1 MLLIRLV
8 RVYVPLVLLSIVA
21 LMPQPTH
28 FGVWALLFVTF
39 ASVSY
44 AIWNYESFISQVKA
58 QKKTIE
64 HLSQTQE
71 IQLDGYHSLEPLFAQ
86 SLPVW
91 SRHIDLAN
99 VQLTDSVTQ
108 LSQQFGDLVT
118 QLSQALSFSQGS
130 TLKDERNLMSEIER
144 CRAMLSKAVDEL
156 RESQKTREHMLDE
169 MRSLDQY
176 TVDLKK
182 MATDVVGIAEKTNL
196 LALNAAIESAR
207 AGEAGR
213 GFAVVADEVR
223 NLSQRSREIASSMTE
238 KVNVVSDAINTT
250 FKTAEMAIAAESEQM
265 EQTEQRIDYVI
276 NHFQDMAQTLQQQSE
291 RLKEDA
297 FSVKETISS
306 VIVKLQ
312 FQDRV
317 SQILDQISTNL
328 KELSDSLELLKQDS
342 NHAIA
347 GELSPQKWLEK
358 MTKNYTMIE
367 QHESHKGK
375 VTEVKSKVTST
386 DITFF

>member
-1 MLLIRLV
+1 
-8 RVYVPLVLLSIVA
+8 
-21 LMPQPTH
+21 
-28 FGVWALLFVTF
+28 
-39 ASVSY
+39 
-44 AIWNYESFISQVKA
+44 
-58 QKKTIE
+58 
-64 HLSQTQE
+64 
-71 IQLDGYHSLEPLFAQ
+71 
-86 SLPVW
+86 
-91 SRHIDLAN
+91 
-99 VQLTDSVTQ
+99 
-108 LSQQFGDLVT
+108 
-118 QLSQALSFSQGS
+118 
-130 TLKDERNLMSEIER
+130 
-144 CRAMLSKAVDEL
+144 
-156 RESQKTREHMLDE
+156 
-169 MRSLDQY
+169 
-176 TVDLKK
+176 

-196 LALNAAIESAR
+196 LALNAAIEAAR
-207 AGEAGR
+207 AGEQGR

-238 KVNVVSDAINTT
+238 KVNIVSDAIKST
-250 FKTAEMAIAAESEQM
+250 FKTAELAIAAESEQM
-265 EQTEQRIDYVI
+265 EQTEHRIDYVI
-276 NHFQDMAQTLQQQSE
+276 NHFQDIAQTLQQQSE

-297 FSVKETISS
+297 FSVKETISG

-317 SQILDQISTNL
+317 SQILEQISTNL

-375 VTEVKSKVTST
+375 ATEIKSKMVST

>member
-39 ASVSY
+39 ISVSY
-44 AIWNYESFISQVKA
+44 ALWNYESFISQVKA
-58 QKKTIE
+58 QKETIE
-64 HLSQTQE
+64 HLSQTQGL
-71 IQLDGYHSLEPLFAQ
+71 QLDGYHSLEPLFAQ

-118 QLSQALSFSQGS
+118 QLSQALSFSQDS

-144 CRAMLSKAVDEL
+144 CRVMLSKAVDEL

-317 SQILDQISTNL
+317 SQILEQISTNL

>member
-1 MLLIRLV
+1 MN
-8 RVYVPLVLLSIVA
+8 
-21 LMPQPTH
+21 
-28 FGVWALLFVTF
+28 TF
-39 ASVSY
+39 
-44 AIWNYESFISQVKA
+44 
-58 QKKTIE
+58 
-64 HLSQTQE
+64 LTQE

-317 SQILDQISTNL
+317 SQILEQISTNL

>member
-8 RVYVPLVLLSIVA
+8 RVYVPLVLLSVVA
-21 LMPQPTH
+21 LLSQPTH
-28 FGVWALLFVTF
+28 IGVWASILLVFIT
-39 ASVSY
+39 VSY
-44 AIWNYESFISQVKA
+44 ALWNYESFITQVKA
-58 QKKTIE
+58 QKQTIE

-71 IQLDGYHSLEPLFAQ
+71 LQLDGYHSLEPLFAQ

-99 VQLTDSVTQ
+99 QQLTDSVTQ
-108 LSQQFGDLVT
+108 LSQQFSDLVEH
-118 QLSQALSFSQGS
+118 LSQALSLSQGS
-130 TLKDERNLMSEIER
+130 TFKDDTNLMDEIEC
-144 CRAMLSKAVDEL
+144 CRSMLSQAVDEL
-156 RESQKTREHMLDE
+156 HDSQKTRSHMLDE
-169 MRSLDQY
+169 MRSLEQY

-182 MATDVVGIAEKTNL
+182 MATDVVGIADKTNL
-196 LALNAAIESAR
+196 LALNAAIEAAR
-207 AGEAGR
+207 AGEQGR

-238 KVNVVSDAINTT
+238 KVNVVSEAINSTL
-250 FKTAEMAIAAESEQM
+250 KTAEIMIEAESEQM
-265 EQTEQRIDYVI
+265 DQTEHRIDDVI
-276 NHFQDMAQTLQQQSE
+276 NHFQNIAQTLQQQSE

-297 FSVKETISS
+297 FSAKETISD
-306 VIVKLQ
+306 VIIKLQ

-342 NHAIA
+342 NHSIA

-358 MTKNYTMIE
+358 MTENYTMIE
-367 QHESHKGK
+367 QHDSHNGE
-375 VTEVKSKVTST
+375 VTKEKSKVTST

>member
-39 ASVSY
+39 ISVSY
-44 AIWNYESFISQVKA
+44 ALWNYESFISQVKA
-58 QKKTIE
+58 QKETIE
-64 HLSQTQE
+64 HLSQTQGL
-71 IQLDGYHSLEPLFAQ
+71 QLDGYHSLEPLFAQ

-118 QLSQALSFSQGS
+118 QLSQALSFSQDS

-144 CRAMLSKAVDEL
+144 CRVMLSKAVDEL

-223 NLSQRSREIASSMTE
+223 NLSQRSREIASSMTD

-317 SQILDQISTNL
+317 SQILEQISTNL

>member
-8 RVYVPLVLLSIVA
+8 RVYVPLVLLSVVA
-21 LMPQPTH
+21 LLPQPTH
-28 FGVWALLFVTF
+28 LGVWAMLLVAFI
-39 ASVSY
+39 SISY
-44 AIWNYESFISQVKA
+44 ALWNYESFITQVKD
-58 QKKTIE
+58 QKQKIE

-71 IQLDGYHSLEPLFAQ
+71 LQLDGYHSLEPLFSQ

-99 VQLTDSVTQ
+99 LQLTDSVTQ

-118 QLSQALSFSQGS
+118 QLSQALSFSQDS

-144 CRAMLSKAVDEL
+144 CRATLSKAVDEL

-196 LALNAAIESAR
+196 LALNAAIEAAR
-207 AGEAGR
+207 AGEQGR

-238 KVNVVSDAINTT
+238 KVNIVSDAIKST
-250 FKTAEMAIAAESEQM
+250 FKTAELAIAAESEQM
-265 EQTEQRIDYVI
+265 EQTEHRIDYVI
-276 NHFQDMAQTLQQQSE
+276 NHFQDIAQTLQQQSE

-297 FSVKETISS
+297 FSVKETISG

-317 SQILDQISTNL
+317 SQILEQISTNL

-375 VTEVKSKVTST
+375 ATEIKSKMVST